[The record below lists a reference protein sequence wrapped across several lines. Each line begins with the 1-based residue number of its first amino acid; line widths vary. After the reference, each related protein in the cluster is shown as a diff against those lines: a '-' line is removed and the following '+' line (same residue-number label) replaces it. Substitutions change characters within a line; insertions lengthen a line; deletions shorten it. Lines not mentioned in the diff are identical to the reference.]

1 MKKIL
6 EKLELVVFIIV
17 IIAILVLPSILR
29 NKSDQD
35 INNKL
40 VMATEAGFAPYEFYE
55 NQNIVGVDVEIGREI
70 AKAMGKELY
79 VKDIAFDSLIN
90 ELKTGKAD
98 FVAAGMSITEE
109 RLEEVDFTVEYATS
123 RQVVVVRKDNN
134 EIKNPEDII
143 GKKVVVQLGTVADTV
158 LTSEYK
164 DVEVLRQK
172 KYLSGVE
179 DVKAKKVDAMV
190 MDYLPAKEIV
200 KENSDLK
207 ILPRELFEDK
217 YGMAVRK
224 GNTELLNQINSVLE
238 RLMKEGKINEYII
251 KYSGK

>member
-6 EKLELVVFIIV
+6 EKLEFVVVVIV

-29 NKSDQD
+29 NKSEQD

-55 NQNIVGVDVEIGREI
+55 KQNIVGVDVEIGREV

-123 RQVVVVRKDNN
+123 RQVVVVRKD
-134 EIKNPEDII
+134 ETRILNPYDIA

-172 KYLSGVE
+172 KYLAGIE
-179 DVKAKKVDAMV
+179 DVKSKKADAMV
-190 MDYLPAKEIV
+190 MDYLPAKKIV
-200 KENSDLK
+200 EENPDLK
-207 ILPRELFEDK
+207 ILPKELFEDK

-238 RLMKEGKINEYII
+238 KLMKEGKIAEYII
-251 KYSGK
+251 KYSEK

>member
-158 LTSEYK
+158 LTSDYK

>member
-6 EKLELVVFIIV
+6 EKLELIVFIIV

-158 LTSEYK
+158 LTSDYK